1 MICWGGWAIGGRFE
15 APLFAALRA
24 HAGKG
29 AVNFHVPWHKQG
41 RGLPAELASLDGG
54 ALFALDLTE
63 LAGLDDLHNPR
74 GVIAHAQELAARTYG
89 AARSF
94 FLVNGTTVGIHALLM
109 ALGEQRTV
117 IVPRHAH
124 RAVLGGLILSGADPE
139 YLMPGIIEEFGIAG
153 GIGAGQVRQALT
165 ACTAAAAV
173 LAVRPSYYGLAEELA
188 GLVQAAHD
196 AGKPLLVDEAH
207 GAHLRFHRRLP
218 QDAMAAG
225 ADAAVQS
232 VHKMGGS
239 LTQSSW
245 LHLGR
250 GALLSPD
257 AVAVALNILQTT
269 SPSYLLLASLDLAR
283 LWLDLAGADLLES
296 TWQMASETR
305 KQLTAVSGL
314 QVLSEEHLAGSGCSL
329 DPTKLVVSVSGLG
342 LTGYQAAALLAER
355 YNIYVEMADLINVVV
370 FFSSAN
376 TRADCDTLV
385 RALQDMARRERR
397 PTAGGTQAPASAW
410 PRLPLAAPVKR
421 MRPRDAWFAA
431 TQRISPV
438 HARGRISAEMVAVSP
453 PGIPVLCPGEEITP
467 VVQEYLEAV
476 GKLSIPCQGPSDS
489 TLKSIKVVVE

>member
-1 MICWGGWAIGGRFE
+1 M
-15 APLFAALRA
+15 
-24 HAGKG
+24 
-29 AVNFHVPWHKQG
+29 
-41 RGLPAELASLDGG
+41 PAELASLDGG

-63 LAGLDDLHNPR
+63 LAGLDDLHNPQ
-74 GVIAHAQELAARTYG
+74 GVLARAQELAAQTYG

-109 ALGEQRTV
+109 ALGEQRKV

-139 YLMPGIIEEFGIAG
+139 YLAPGIIEEFGIAG

-165 ACTAAAAV
+165 ACPAAAAV

-188 GLVQAAHD
+188 GLVQVAHD

-207 GAHLRFHRRLP
+207 GAHLRFLRRLP

-225 ADAAVQS
+225 ADATVQS

-245 LHLGR
+245 LHLGS
-250 GALLSPD
+250 GDLLGPD
-257 AVAVALNILQTT
+257 AVAGALNILQTT

-283 LWLDLAGADLLES
+283 LQLDLAGADLLEK
-296 TWQMASETR
+296 TWQMASETGR
-305 KQLTAVSGL
+305 RLAAVGGL

-355 YNIYVEMADLINVVV
+355 YNIYVEMSDLINVVV

-376 TRADCDTLV
+376 TQADCDALV
-385 RALQDMARRERR
+385 RALQDMAQRERR
-397 PTAGGTQAPASAW
+397 SAGGAQAPASVW
-410 PRLPLAAPVKR
+410 PRLPSAAPAKR

-431 TQRISPV
+431 TQRISPEQ
-438 HARGRISAEMVAVSP
+438 ARGRISAEMVAVSP

-476 GKLSIPCQGPSDS
+476 RELSIPCQGPSDS